1 MKAIKIL
8 KESLST
14 NLRIAQSYNNKA
26 TMYLLV
32 DDIKQAQQYKD
43 EADDFI
49 KRADRC
55 QDAIDELQLLL
66 TIKHN

>member
-1 MKAIKIL
+1 MKAIEIL

-14 NLRIAQSYNNKA
+14 NLSIAQGYNKKA
-26 TMYLLV
+26 TMYLSV

-55 QDAIDELQLLL
+55 QEAINELQLLL
-66 TIKHN
+66 TINNN